1 MTTKEWVKASWAS
14 LMIAALMV
22 QPVPTL
28 AESPK
33 RNGVAAQKT
42 LVEIAPRSSAAVA
55 RYTRSV
61 ESEPSLTH
69 AQKLALLQKN
79 IKYVFVLFQENRS
92 FDFHFGTYP
101 GARGLFSQAAA
112 KTPGFVQPI
121 VLTDG
126 SVGTISP
133 FLIPQSI
140 TDINGATVLL
150 YPEDTD
156 SVNHGHTAIDAKLDL
171 NASNVAQ
178 NDRYA
183 FTEEGLKGTLTCSGG
198 TCTYTGQA
206 PTEAQVQ
213 KGELVVSHVDCNTVP
228 FLWQYADHF
237 TLFDNFFDTV
247 IGPSTP
253 NAIAMIAGQ
262 SGMTQWVKHPGL
274 GLNINTTNA
283 QLPVVGDPQPF
294 WGSALD
300 LTPPSEKQP
309 VDNPG
314 GVSSNPASIPLA
326 VQADI
331 QKIAGSLN
339 GPVNWGWFQ
348 EGYDHEPTD
357 PTGVITNFDYIAH
370 HNGPQ
375 YFGYESNNPVETKAH
390 LKGLGD
396 FFTAVSNNALPSQG
410 GVFYVRGGYGTLD
423 ALTPRSHRRHHPA
436 TAARCCL
443 RR

>member
-1 MTTKEWVKASWAS
+1 MGSGNNPSTKADLFSAQRPPDSPSLSAVQQKSTYTDEPVAASSQLYALPANLPSALSHLDDDQLDRLLAAVMAEQQRRGKTLPVTIETSRKQRTKEVPTNLTLGKLNAVRAAFKAGVTPSRIARQFGVS

-79 IKYVFVLFQENRS
+79 IKFVFVLFQENRS

-198 TCTYTGQA
+198 TCAYTGPA

-262 SGMTQWVKHPGL
+262 SGMTQWVK
-274 GLNINTTNA
+274 
-283 QLPVVGDPQPF
+283 
-294 WGSALD
+294 
-300 LTPPSEKQP
+300 
-309 VDNPG
+309 
-314 GVSSNPASIPLA
+314 
-326 VQADI
+326 
-331 QKIAGSLN
+331 
-339 GPVNWGWFQ
+339 
-348 EGYDHEPTD
+348 
-357 PTGVITNFDYIAH
+357 
-370 HNGPQ
+370 
-375 YFGYESNNPVETKAH
+375 
-390 LKGLGD
+390 
-396 FFTAVSNNALPSQG
+396 
-410 GVFYVRGGYGTLD
+410 
-423 ALTPRSHRRHHPA
+423 
-436 TAARCCL
+436 
-443 RR
+443 

>member
-1 MTTKEWVKASWAS
+1 MNTKEWVKASWAS
-14 LMIAALMV
+14 LMIAALML
-22 QPVPTL
+22 QPLPTL
-28 AESPK
+28 AESPNSK
-33 RNGVAAQKT
+33 GVADQKT
-42 LVEIAPRSSAAVA
+42 LVEIAPRSSALVA
-55 RYTRSV
+55 RYTRSL

-69 AQKLALLQKN
+69 AQKLALLRKN
-79 IKYVFVLFQENRS
+79 VKYVFVLFQENRS

-101 GARGLFSQAAA
+101 GARGLFSQPAA

-183 FTEEGLKGTLTCSGG
+183 FTEEGLSGTLSSDGK
-198 TCTYTGQA
+198 TYTGPA

-213 KGELVVSHVDCNTVP
+213 KGELVVSHVDCTTVP

-262 SGMTQWVKHPGL
+262 SGMTQWVKHPLL

-283 QLPVVGDPQPF
+283 ALPVVGDSGDPL
-294 WGSALD
+294 WTLLLRAKSNR
-300 LTPPSEKQP
+300 LTTRAE
-309 VDNPG
+309 
-314 GVSSNPASIPLA
+314 
-326 VQADI
+326 
-331 QKIAGSLN
+331 
-339 GPVNWGWFQ
+339 
-348 EGYDHEPTD
+348 
-357 PTGVITNFDYIAH
+357 
-370 HNGPQ
+370 
-375 YFGYESNNPVETKAH
+375 
-390 LKGLGD
+390 
-396 FFTAVSNNALPSQG
+396 
-410 GVFYVRGGYGTLD
+410 
-423 ALTPRSHRRHHPA
+423 
-436 TAARCCL
+436 
-443 RR
+443 